1 MICAATQHSAPRS
14 PASRLANPA
23 KANPAKANPANKHH
37 NVGRF
42 PLFLRTWLIC
52 LTVYSV
58 TSLLSTQASASKSRP
73 LYSIVVG
80 HNAPP
85 AGRDDLPTLRYS
97 DDDAARFFGLLS
109 RASDHALL
117 LVDMDDDTRR
127 RHNGIARYA
136 EAPTPAALKRAVIQ
150 VKNRVRQDVA
160 AGLKPIVFFTYSGHG
175 AQKDGE
181 TFLTL
186 AGGSLSR
193 SALMKKT
200 LGAFTGAEVHLFI
213 DACHAG
219 ALVSSRGG
227 AFDKTVDV
235 KTVAL
240 RRSGVDALLE
250 DDGLKDLPQVGAF
263 LAAAANAKAHEWTQV
278 ESGVFTHEVLSG
290 LYGAADIN
298 GDLQIEY
305 GELHAFLTAAN
316 SNVRDPRARPQV
328 VVRSPDG
335 NANAIL
341 LDLRALRD
349 TRWLSGNAAPLGRFH
364 VELENGERLLDAH
377 VGPDMRIALA
387 LPRSSSAFVVSQ
399 RGEAK
404 VSAKGPVH
412 IHFDRLNH
420 HRAEHESRGAVDLA
434 LRTQWFRTPFTRVY
448 YMGFMDARGHP
459 PTAFGPLSLLPG
471 ETTLAG
477 DRAGHD
483 SLYGLRV
490 GLWTTAGHAVGLG
503 IIGGVTALDA
513 KIDYEDTQSQVDAD
527 AAAARY
533 ENAVTLGIIGGATA
547 VTAGVVAWLLRPS
560 PKKKQRSAL
569 QYDLQVGPVTSARI
583 RW

>member
-1 MICAATQHSAPRS
+1 
-14 PASRLANPA
+14 
-23 KANPAKANPANKHH
+23 
-37 NVGRF
+37 
-42 PLFLRTWLIC
+42 
-52 LTVYSV
+52 
-58 TSLLSTQASASKSRP
+58 
-73 LYSIVVG
+73 
-80 HNAPP
+80 
-85 AGRDDLPTLRYS
+85 
-97 DDDAARFFGLLS
+97 
-109 RASDHALL
+109 
-117 LVDMDDDTRR
+117 MDDDTRR

-136 EAPTPAALKRAVIQ
+136 EVPTPAALKRAVKQ
-150 VKNRVRQDVA
+150 VQTSVRQDVA
-160 AGLKPIVFFTYSGHG
+160 AGHKPIVFFTYSGHG

-181 TFLTL
+181 PNLPL

-193 SALMKKT
+193 SALLKKT
-200 LGAFTGAEVHLFI
+200 LSAFTGAEVHLFV

-219 ALVSSRGG
+219 ALVSSRG

-240 RRSGVDALLE
+240 RRSGVDALLKGA
-250 DDGLKDLPQVGAF
+250 GLKDLPQVGAF

-298 GDLQIEY
+298 GDLKIEY

-316 SNVRDPRARPQV
+316 SNVHDPRARPQV

-341 LDLRALRD
+341 LDLRSLRH

-364 VELENGERLLDAH
+364 VELDNGERLLDAH

-404 VSAKGPVH
+404 VSSKGPVH
-412 IHFDRLNH
+412 VHFDRLKHN
-420 HRAEHESRGAVDLA
+420 RADHESRGAVDLA

-459 PTAFGPLSLLPG
+459 PTAFGSLSLLPG
-471 ETTLAG
+471 ETTLGG
-477 DRAGHD
+477 D
-483 SLYGLRV
+483 
-490 GLWTTAGHAVGLG
+490 TAGLALGLG
-503 IIGGVTALDA
+503 VIGGVTALDA
-513 KIDYEDTQSQVDAD
+513 KYDYDDAKTQVSAES
-527 AAAARY
+527 AARRY
-533 ENAVTLGIIGGATA
+533 ESGVTVGIIGGAAA
-547 VTAGVVAWLLRPS
+547 VTSGVVAWLLRPP
-560 PKKKQRSAL
+560 PKKKKRSAL